1 VMRGGVTGSWRN
13 GVVYRTL
20 PREEWSII
28 EQDDGP
34 MSEEWSS
41 IEWLLIRDHPLKS
54 VFIIS

>member
-1 VMRGGVTGSWRN
+1 MRGGVTGSSRS

-28 EQDDGP
+28 EQDDRP

-41 IEWLLIRDHPLKS
+41 IEWLLIRDYPLKS